1 MFNEIDNLEGL
12 NLLKEEEQTEL
23 KDLFSNFKA
32 TYNPSNRFDV
42 QFALK
47 TSLKRSLVYKTDLME
62 STSAMEKKKQKHF
75 EGDTKDKIK
84 IVIATN
90 TIQENSQDESSVDMR
105 NGTNSVTETEKNLT
119 KENSLVHESDLMEST
134 SALKNEKQKHFEGDT
149 KDKIEIVIATNTIQE
164 NSQDES
170 SVDIRNGI
178 NSVIEKKLPASPIK
192 ADIMNYELK
201 ISKSNNTKCLNCKK
215 PKSTIAKVR

>member
-90 TIQENSQDESSVDMR
+90 TIQENSQDESSVD
-105 NGTNSVTETEKNLT
+105 
-119 KENSLVHESDLMEST
+119 
-134 SALKNEKQKHFEGDT
+134 
-149 KDKIEIVIATNTIQE
+149 
-164 NSQDES
+164 
-170 SVDIRNGI
+170 IRNGI